1 MNNEEAK
8 FILQA
13 YRPSGQ
19 DAQDPQFAEALAQ
32 VQKDP
37 ELAVWFAQEHALDK
51 AIGAKLKQIP
61 IPPDLHTSIVAGKKV
76 FQLQSR
82 WNRRRFLA
90 LAASVS
96 LISSLSAW
104 WLNSN
109 RSSTFAGYRRSMTR
123 MLTSDTI
130 NLQLSSENMASIK
143 LWLAANKGHPDLF
156 LPDGMKGLPTFGCRI
171 LDWHGK
177 KVTFICL
184 QSDGLGMAHLFVIN
198 QSDVKDSP
206 RTRSPE
212 VVKIGKWFTASWS
225 QGGKSYLLAG
235 AGDRAALE
243 RLL

>member
-37 ELAVWFAQEHALDK
+37 ELAVWFAQELALDK
-51 AIGAKLKQIP
+51 AIGAKIKQIP
-61 IPPDLHTSIVAGKKV
+61 IPSDLRASIVAGKKV
-76 FQLQSR
+76 VQLQSR

-90 LAASVS
+90 LAAAVT
-96 LISSLSAW
+96 LILSLSAW
-104 WLNSN
+104 WFDSN
-109 RSSTFAGYRRSMTR
+109 RSNTFAGYRRSMTR
-123 MLTSDTI
+123 MLTSDAI
-130 NLQLSSENMASIK
+130 NLQLTSENMANIK
-143 LWLAANKGHPDLF
+143 LWLAANEGHPDF
-156 LPDGMKGLPTFGCRI
+156 ILPDGMKGLPTFGCRI

-198 QSDVKDSP
+198 QSDIKDSP
-206 RTRSPE
+206 KTRSPE
-212 VVKIGKWFTASWS
+212 FMTTGKWCTASWS

-235 AGDRAALE
+235 AGDHLALE